1 MTNKQE
7 IIYNLRLLR
16 DTYDNFFQETPEEIQ
31 RLFNEYYDTYVDI
44 EFIKQF
50 IDSHSEEYFQIK
62 ELDYAD

>member
-7 IIYNLRLLR
+7 ILYNLRLLR

-31 RLFNEYYDTYVDI
+31 RLFNEYYNTYVDI

-50 IDSHSEEYFQIK
+50 IESHSQEYFKIK
-62 ELDYAD
+62 ELDYAE